1 MSNRSVHHNITL
13 SESQLVGLLLNESPQ
28 NVTSDE
34 GTHISINKA
43 SVLITEHDPD
53 IHRTV
58 YHIGFCNFTVQ
69 FKTCIGKMKL
79 MKKDDTTYVGEVIY
93 EE

>member
-1 MSNRSVHHNITL
+1 MGNRSVHHKVTL
-13 SESQLVGLLLNESPQ
+13 PESQLVGLLLNQSPQ

-53 IHRTV
+53 IHHTV
-58 YHIGFCNFTVQ
+58 YHIGFCNITVQ
-69 FKTCIGKMKL
+69 FKTYLGKMKL
-79 MKKDDTTYVGEVIY
+79 VKKDDTIYVGEVIY